1 MDMKKIVSIVIGLVL
16 MLTVVGCQ
24 NGKKAAENDVKDSMQ
39 ALQKGDFSKLNY
51 DKESIEALETFGG
64 AYKKITYKINK
75 TTEESK
81 DKVLVNITMKYPDL
95 SEAGK
100 IFKDKIIKVAE
111 QLAGKSDAE
120 VEEKSKQF
128 LREAINEKLNDPNL
142 KYLEETFD
150 MVYVKQ
156 DGNWELENNNPQFN
170 KVMSFN
176 YQM

>member
-1 MDMKKIVSIVIGLVL
+1 
-16 MLTVVGCQ
+16 
-24 NGKKAAENDVKDSMQ
+24 
-39 ALQKGDFSKLNY
+39 
-51 DKESIEALETFGG
+51 
-64 AYKKITYKINK
+64 
-75 TTEESK
+75 
-81 DKVLVNITMKYPDL
+81 MKYPDL
-95 SEAGK
+95 SEAG
-100 IFKDKIIKVAE
+100 DKIIKVAE

>member
-1 MDMKKIVSIVIGLVL
+1 
-16 MLTVVGCQ
+16 
-24 NGKKAAENDVKDSMQ
+24 
-39 ALQKGDFSKLNY
+39 
-51 DKESIEALETFGG
+51 
-64 AYKKITYKINK
+64 
-75 TTEESK
+75 
-81 DKVLVNITMKYPDL
+81 MKYPDL

-170 KVMSFN
+170 KVMSVN

>member
-1 MDMKKIVSIVIGLVL
+1 
-16 MLTVVGCQ
+16 
-24 NGKKAAENDVKDSMQ
+24 
-39 ALQKGDFSKLNY
+39 
-51 DKESIEALETFGG
+51 
-64 AYKKITYKINK
+64 
-75 TTEESK
+75 
-81 DKVLVNITMKYPDL
+81 MKYPDL